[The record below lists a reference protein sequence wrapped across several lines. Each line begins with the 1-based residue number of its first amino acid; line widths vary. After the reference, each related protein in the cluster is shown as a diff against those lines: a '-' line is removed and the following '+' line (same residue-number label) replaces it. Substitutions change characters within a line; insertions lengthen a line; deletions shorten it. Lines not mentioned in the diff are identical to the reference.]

1 MIASDHGEA
10 FGEHGVEGHAQNLY
24 QEAVRVPIILSLPF
38 QVDGGLVVEPL
49 VRNVDIWPTILDL
62 VGLPALEDTDG
73 ISLVPVMLAAARGES
88 ATVPP
93 SYAYL
98 DTVWGQID
106 LPPSPLVG
114 IQRDAQ
120 RLLYNHTKPDETLQV
135 FDLAAD
141 PSERRNLRRK
151 PPEWSAELRPQLD
164 ASFGGKAPWGDGKRV
179 DIDEMELNQLRAL
192 GYVVGE
198 GQVGQDRV
206 LELNRQR

>member
-1 MIASDHGEA
+1 
-10 FGEHGVEGHAQNLY
+10 
-24 QEAVRVPIILSLPF
+24 VRVPLIVSLPF
-38 QVDGGLVVEPL
+38 RVDGGVVVDPL

-73 ISLVPVMLAAARGES
+73 ISLVPAIRAAARGES
-88 ATVPP
+88 VSIPP

-114 IQRDAQ
+114 IQRDNQ
-120 RLLYNHTKPDETLQV
+120 RLIYNHAKPDDTNQV
-135 FDLAAD
+135 FDLATD
-141 PSERRNLRRK
+141 PGERRNLRKQPPAWITELK
-151 PPEWSAELRPQLD
+151 PELD

-179 DIDEMELNQLRAL
+179 DIEEMELNQLRAL

-198 GQVGQDRV
+198 GQVGHD
-206 LELNRQR
+206 RQRELDKKP